1 MSDSNSTSTNKI
13 YPGKKERKRKK
24 NRRNELML
32 NSEEIPEISKI
43 RFSLLSAE
51 NKKIWVIII
60 SDVRKEVQW

>member
-1 MSDSNSTSTNKI
+1 
-13 YPGKKERKRKK
+13 
-24 NRRNELML
+24 ML

-60 SDVRKEVQW
+60 SDVRKEA